1 MEKSDLYE
9 NKIRW
14 GDAFMILFDINDPKS
29 FDEVTRIRYLISH
42 YHTPQRL
49 EYLKHKVMD
58 KIRNA
63 NEDREKQVKTDQWFN
78 PPVILVGTH
87 TDKRNKDSIPT
98 KTAKEKAQEL
108 ECGFTEISNKESS
121 HDDIRQAFCNLYRS
135 YRAQTHRPRNQKDT
149 KLINVKE
156 SSDPRVKPHASP
168 ELNRRMTRGSGRV
181 DRMFGSRLGRGD
193 PHRGKSPSLGVV
205 S

>member
-108 ECGFTEISNKESS
+108 GELLISSS
-121 HDDIRQAFCNLYRS
+121 LF
-135 YRAQTHRPRNQKDT
+135 
-149 KLINVKE
+149 
-156 SSDPRVKPHASP
+156 
-168 ELNRRMTRGSGRV
+168 
-181 DRMFGSRLGRGD
+181 
-193 PHRGKSPSLGVV
+193 
-205 S
+205 